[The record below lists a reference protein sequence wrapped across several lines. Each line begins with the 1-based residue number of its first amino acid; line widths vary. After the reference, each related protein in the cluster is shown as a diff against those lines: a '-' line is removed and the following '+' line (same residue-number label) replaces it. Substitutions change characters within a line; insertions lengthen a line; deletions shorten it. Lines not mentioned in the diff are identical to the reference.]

1 MKRLNQSD
9 KGLINM
15 VKSLVG
21 KVEIVKTKECYQ
33 IVFYSNKDAEYLDAV
48 ERAVRGRIG
57 EKFLT
62 FEREKNRCVI
72 NIDYGNVS

>member
-62 FEREKNRCVI
+62 CEREKNRCVI
-72 NIDYGNVS
+72 SIDYGNVS

>member
-9 KGLINM
+9 KNLINM

-21 KVEIVKTKECYQ
+21 KVDIVKSKECYQ
-33 IVFYSNKDAEYLDAV
+33 IVFNSNREAEYLDAV

-57 EKFLT
+57 KKFLS
-62 FEREKNRCVI
+62 FEREKNRFVI
-72 NIDYGNVS
+72 SIDYGNVS

>member
-21 KVEIVKTKECYQ
+21 KVEIVKTKKCYQ
-33 IVFYSNKDAEYLDAV
+33 IVFNSNKNAEYIDAV

-62 FEREKNRCVI
+62 FEKENNRYVI
-72 NIDYGNVS
+72 SIEYGNVS